1 MGLFDHI
8 QPDGETVPDPVVSR
22 KPRRKMKRKA
32 EEKPAFIPDAE
43 DEQDQ
48 TPIQKAFHARDYQE
62 QAVDCTFNDWKLF
75 RSTIVVLATGAGKTI
90 VATEVCRRVLGGEV
104 GSGAFLFL
112 VNKDNL
118 CSQALRSFR
127 KAFPH
132 KRVELEQASR
142 YASTHA
148 DIVVASVQSLF
159 KKSRLEAF
167 PKDHFAAIGI
177 DECHHHTSKNIQYKS
192 ITDYFARALYFGM
205 TATPIRSD
213 KIAMSECYDSVAI
226 SLSLLDVYRM
236 GWLVKPYQVFEE
248 FNGLVLPD
256 LPPGKDWSD
265 QQIAEAL
272 SEEEGAGLYT
282 IASAAIKWSNHKGG
296 KRKTV
301 VFCPTVDA
309 AILVR
314 DILNRHDIKNQTGSA
329 AVIHAKVPREERESI
344 YSAFKAGEIRYLVN
358 NMCLTEGFD
367 EPDVRVVVIGRM
379 TKNESLYRQ
388 MAGRGSRPV
397 EEILEKL
404 SQAKSDKERRDI
416 IKASAKPGFLVVDL
430 RSNKHKLAC
439 IGLDVL
445 GGKSSEGVRIRAA
458 ASQKPGEIS
467 DIEKEML
474 KAEREEA
481 AARKKEEEEARIRDR
496 QPLRVRARLQS
507 RFADPFAIS
516 EIMDNPGPEWEEIR
530 RPTERQAEVLRK
542 FGMPAHEIA
551 KLSSKRASKVLEIF
565 FDRRSKGLCSYR
577 LSRTLARLGL
587 DPNVSQEDAIAI
599 LRKRGVRK

>member
-8 QPDGETVPDPVVSR
+8 QPEGDPPVES
-22 KPRRKMKRKA
+22 KPRRRMKRKA
-32 EEKPAFIPDAE
+32 EPSPVQPCVSEEETAE
-43 DEQDQ
+43 
-48 TPIQKAFHARDYQE
+48 PIQTGKAFHARDYQE
-62 QAVDCTFNDWKLF
+62 RAVECTFQDWKLF
-75 RSTIVVLATGAGKTI
+75 RSTIIVLATGSGKTAC
-90 VATEVCRRVLGGEV
+90 ATKIAERVLDGEV
-104 GSGAFLFL
+104 GPGAFLFL

-118 CSQALRSFR
+118 CSQAMHSFR
-127 KAFPH
+127 KAFPN
-132 KRVELEQASR
+132 KRVELEQANR

-167 PKDHFAAIGI
+167 TRDHFAAIGI
-177 DECHHHTSKNIQYKS
+177 DECHHHTAKNIQYKS
-192 ITDYFARALYFGM
+192 ITDYFDRALYFGM

-226 SLSLLDVYRM
+226 NLSLLEVYKM
-236 GWLVKPYQVFEE
+236 GWLVKPYQVYEE
-248 FNGLVLPD
+248 CNGLILPD
-256 LPPGKDWSD
+256 LPKGKDWSD

-272 SEEEGAGLYT
+272 QEEDGAGLYV
-282 IASAAIKWSNHKGG
+282 IASAAMKWSNYKGL

-388 MAGRGSRPV
+388 MAGRATRPI
-397 EEILEKL
+397 EEILGQL
-404 SQAKSDKERRDI
+404 SAAKSDQERREI
-416 IKASAKPGFLVVDL
+416 IKASAKPGCLIVDV
-430 RSNKHKLAC
+430 RSNTHKLAC
-439 IGLDVL
+439 MGVDVL
-445 GGKSSEGVRIRAA
+445 GGRASDGVRMRVAG
-458 ASQKPGEIS
+458 SQTPGEIS
-467 DIEKEML
+467 DIEKELL

-481 AARKKEEEEARIRDR
+481 AAKRKEEEHARISQR
-496 QPLRVRARLQS
+496 QPLRVKARLQS
-507 RFADPFAIS
+507 RFADPFAVS
-516 EIMDNPGPEWEEIR
+516 DIMDSPGPEWEELR
-530 RPTERQAEVLRK
+530 RPTDKQVEILKR
-542 FGMPAHEIA
+542 FGMTANEIS
-551 KLSSKRASKVLEIF
+551 KLSSKRASRVLDIF
-565 FDRRSKGLCSYR
+565 FERRKNGLCTYR
-577 LSRTLARLGL
+577 LSRALARMGL
-587 DPNVSQEDAIAI
+587 DPNVPQEEAKAI
-599 LRKRGVRK
+599 LKKRRAKP